1 MRTLTPWTLVP
12 GPLVLAWIAALC
24 LCLVAGCPTD
34 DDDDTSGDDDDA
46 CQLPAPEFEHV
57 VDHLSQPVSPDTLLG
72 HHTVMWFY
80 PVAATS
86 G

>member
-1 MRTLTPWTLVP
+1 MGVDDDD
-12 GPLVLAWIAALC
+12 AA
-24 LCLVAGCPTD
+24 D
-34 DDDDTSGDDDDA
+34 DDDATSDDDTTGDDDTSGDDDDA